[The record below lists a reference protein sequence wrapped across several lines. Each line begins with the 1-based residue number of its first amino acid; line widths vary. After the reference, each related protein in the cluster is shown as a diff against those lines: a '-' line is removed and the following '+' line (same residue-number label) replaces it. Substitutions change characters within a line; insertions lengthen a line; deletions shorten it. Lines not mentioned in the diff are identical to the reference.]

1 MGTIFKY
8 QSFDAMTLC
17 YMNMVSWV
25 VLAFS
30 AACGQI
36 QITFFLFVIMND
48 LPKWGT
54 DPNFSY
60 SFTKFNS
67 FLAEIFIFYPLKIS
81 ESLSL
86 CFFLCLSIPRSL
98 SLSLFL
104 SISLSLSLSLSPSL
118 SLSLSLFLSLFLYR
132 RQANVVPKT
141 KLKLRPLY

>member
-1 MGTIFKY
+1 
-8 QSFDAMTLC
+8 
-17 YMNMVSWV
+17 MVSWV

-30 AACGQI
+30 AVCGQI

-60 SFTKFNS
+60 FFTKFNS
-67 FLAEIFIFYPLKIS
+67 FLADVFIFYPLKIS

-98 SLSLFL
+98 SF
-104 SISLSLSLSLSPSL
+104 SLS
-118 SLSLSLFLSLFLYR
+118 LSLFLYR
-132 RQANVVPKT
+132 RQANVVPKMI
-141 KLKLRPLY
+141 